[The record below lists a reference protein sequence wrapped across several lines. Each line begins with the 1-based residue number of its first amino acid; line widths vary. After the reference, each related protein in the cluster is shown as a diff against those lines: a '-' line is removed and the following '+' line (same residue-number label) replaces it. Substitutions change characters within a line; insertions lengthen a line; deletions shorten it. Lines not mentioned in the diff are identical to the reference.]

1 MDWSQ
6 DDFEDDSPEAPAA
19 PGQRLGLW
27 VREHLPI
34 VLFAALLL
42 AVMVCRGYWSPDEP
56 DFAQSVKEMRERG
69 EWLLPYLNGHPYSEK
84 PILFY
89 WCMKVS
95 AIVFEKLSGG
105 LGFQQGIA
113 AWALRLPS
121 VVASIAF
128 LAAFHRWALRFLQKD
143 VANLAAI
150 ILATTPIWFWQS
162 QFIQIDLL
170 FSALVAW
177 AWLCWLGGYL
187 ILRGQTKAVREGEQG
202 AWFLKA
208 YAFLGLAFLAKGP
221 LAIVLSLLLILAF
234 LAWQRDWK
242 ALAGMRLGR
251 GILIFLLIIAP
262 WSAMMAVKAG
272 PHYVYELV
280 VRQNFQRATHAWD
293 HIQPWYQYGSYMLG
307 DFFPWVLLIP
317 ALGFFFVKGGAHR
330 APIARFLALAW
341 LMPLLFLSW
350 VESKQ
355 GKYLLMVYPFLALL
369 MAAML
374 QPLAVEGVSERR
386 IRRLGG
392 MLGFGMGLLAGA
404 LLAGVVL
411 GTPTAFNFAMSHGKD
426 LTKFQA
432 QIAPFHGLIR
442 VMAFVATLGA
452 LSVAT
457 RAAVGEGR
465 YLVREVGLTLG
476 LVFFIGGT
484 WGFHKADL
492 RMDTRRWTNAAL
504 PLMQGHPVYFWDEI
518 RSGAMLYTDLK
529 MPEIRS
535 DEGLLALKPGDRLVV
550 IASRWEPGHLGLQ
563 AGTMAS
569 FQPLLKMDQGGD
581 SWMVLERR

>member
-6 DDFEDDSPEAPAA
+6 DDFEDESPEAPAA

-27 VREHLPI
+27 VREHLPV
-34 VLFAALLL
+34 VLFAALLI
-42 AVMVCRGYWSPDEP
+42 AVMLCRGYWSPDEP
-56 DFAQSVKEMRERG
+56 DFAQCVKEMRERG

-121 VVASIAF
+121 VIASIAF

-143 VANLAAI
+143 VADLAAI
-150 ILATTPIWFWQS
+150 ILATTPLWFWQS

-187 ILRGQTKAVREGEQG
+187 LLRGQAKAAREGEQG

-221 LAIVLSLLLILAF
+221 LAVVLSLLVILAF
-234 LAWQRDWK
+234 MAWQRDWK
-242 ALAGMRLGR
+242 ALFAMRLGW
-251 GILIFLLIIAP
+251 GVLIFILIAAP
-262 WSAMMAVKAG
+262 WSVMMAVKAG

-280 VRQNFQRATHAWD
+280 VRQNFQRATQAWD
-293 HIQPWYQYGSYMLG
+293 HIQPWYQYGKYMLG
-307 DFFPWVLLIP
+307 DFFPWVLLLP

-330 APIARFLALAW
+330 APVARFLALAW
-341 LMPLLFLSW
+341 LVPLLFLSW

-355 GKYLLMVYPFLALL
+355 GKYLLMAYPFLALL
-369 MAAML
+369 LAAML
-374 QPLAVEGVSERR
+374 QPLAVEGVSARR
-386 IRRLGG
+386 IRRIGGVLG
-392 MLGFGMGLLAGA
+392 LGMGLLAGA
-404 LLAGVVL
+404 LLAM
-411 GTPTAFNFAMSHGKD
+411 AFGAGGAK
-426 LTKFQA
+426 LQA
-432 QIAPFHGLIR
+432 QIAPFRALIR
-442 VMAFVATLGA
+442 VMAFVATMGA

-465 YLVREVGLTLG
+465 FLVRETGLTLG
-476 LVFFIGGT
+476 LLFLLGGT
-484 WGFHKADL
+484 WGFHKLDSQK
-492 RMDTRRWTNAAL
+492 DSKRWTAAAL

-529 MPEIRS
+529 MPEIRD
-535 DEGLLALKPGDRLVV
+535 DEALAALKPGDRLVV
-550 IASRWEPGHLGLQ
+550 IATRWEPGHLGLKPE
-563 AGTMAS
+563 TMAS
-569 FQPLLKMDQGGD
+569 FQPLLKLDQGSD
-581 SWMVLERR
+581 TWMLMERR

>member
-6 DDFEDDSPEAPAA
+6 DDFEDESPEAPAA

-27 VREHLPI
+27 VREHLPV
-34 VLFAALLL
+34 VLFAALLI
-42 AVMVCRGYWSPDEP
+42 AVMLCRGYWSPDEP
-56 DFAQSVKEMRERG
+56 DFAQCVKEMRERG

-121 VVASIAF
+121 VIASIAF

-143 VANLAAI
+143 VADLAAI
-150 ILATTPIWFWQS
+150 ILATTPLWFWQS

-187 ILRGQTKAVREGEQG
+187 LLRGQAKAAREGEQG

-221 LAIVLSLLLILAF
+221 LAVVLSLLVILAF

-242 ALAGMRLGR
+242 ALFAMRLGW
-251 GILIFLLIIAP
+251 GVLIFILIAAP
-262 WSAMMAVKAG
+262 WSVMMAVKAG

-280 VRQNFQRATHAWD
+280 VRQNFQRATQAWD
-293 HIQPWYQYGSYMLG
+293 HIQPWYQYGKYMLG
-307 DFFPWVLLIP
+307 DFFPWVLLLP

-330 APIARFLALAW
+330 APVARFLALAW
-341 LMPLLFLSW
+341 LVPLLFLSW

-355 GKYLLMVYPFLALL
+355 GKYLLMAYPFLALL
-369 MAAML
+369 LAAML
-374 QPLAVEGVSERR
+374 QPLAVEGVSARR
-386 IRRLGG
+386 IRRIGGVLG
-392 MLGFGMGLLAGA
+392 LGMGLLAGA
-404 LLAGVVL
+404 LLAM
-411 GTPTAFNFAMSHGKD
+411 AFGAGGAK
-426 LTKFQA
+426 LQA
-432 QIAPFHGLIR
+432 QIAPFRALIR
-442 VMAFVATLGA
+442 VMAFVATMGA

-465 YLVREVGLTLG
+465 FLVRETGLTLG
-476 LVFFIGGT
+476 LLFLLGGT
-484 WGFHKADL
+484 WGFHKLDSQK
-492 RMDTRRWTNAAL
+492 DSKRWTAAAL

-529 MPEIRS
+529 MPEIRD
-535 DEGLLALKPGDRLVV
+535 DEALAALKPGDRLVV
-550 IASRWEPGHLGLQ
+550 IATRWEPGHLGLKPE
-563 AGTMAS
+563 TMAS
-569 FQPLLKMDQGGD
+569 FQPLLKLDQGSD
-581 SWMVLERR
+581 TWMLMERR